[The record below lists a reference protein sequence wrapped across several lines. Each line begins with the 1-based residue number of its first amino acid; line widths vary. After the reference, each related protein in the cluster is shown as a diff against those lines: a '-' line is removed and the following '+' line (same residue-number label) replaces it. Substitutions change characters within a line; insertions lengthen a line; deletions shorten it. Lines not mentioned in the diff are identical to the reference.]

1 LKPSEEPKVILV
13 VGLGN
18 PGAEYQHSPH
28 NMGFAVV
35 ERLALRLGVE
45 LTRHRAHALC
55 AAAAVG
61 DKKVWLI
68 QPQTFMNLSGKSVT
82 QWLEIENC
90 GPEDLIVVYDELD
103 LPWGRLQIRQQGG
116 SAGHNGMESIISS
129 IGTRQFPRLRVG
141 VGLQHKGD
149 PVTYLL
155 KPASLV
161 RRKQMEL
168 IADQA
173 AEAVEMMI
181 RDGVAR
187 AMNHVNRRQEPEK
200 ETDKSK

>member
-1 LKPSEEPKVILV
+1 MKPAVKLV

-35 ERLALRLGVE
+35 EQLARRAQVE
-45 LTRHRAHALC
+45 LTRQRAHSLC
-55 AAAAVG
+55 GAGVIG
-61 DKKVWLI
+61 ERKVWLI
-68 QPQTFMNLSGKSVT
+68 QPQTFMNLSGKAVA
-82 QWLEIENC
+82 QWLQIEDR

-129 IGTRQFPRLRVG
+129 LGTKLFPRLRVG
-141 VGLQHKGD
+141 VGVEHKGD
-149 PVTYLL
+149 PVAYLL
-155 KPASLV
+155 KPMSLA
-161 RRKQMEL
+161 RRKQMEQ

-173 AEAVEMMI
+173 AEAVERMI

-187 AMNHVNRRQEPEK
+187 AMNQVNRRPDE
-200 ETDKSK
+200 SGL